1 MQIWLFKEA
10 IRPGLRPIYTTV
22 LDTSRKVE
30 MEPGTTHMT
39 ISELS
44 AQSGIPVSTI
54 KFYIRKNLL
63 PGPIKTGQTRG
74 YYTIRHLNRLALV
87 QKMKKEE
94 RMPLEKIREIV
105 QMIDHEIETEMAEN
119 TKPSIGRSEIVE
131 VATPLFRE
139 KGYEAVTIRDV
150 INTAGIGKSTF
161 YKHFLNK
168 KEVFLACVETI
179 LSRQTASLGISGVD
193 DEKDILKVFDKYS
206 ELFYITSPLWRDVI
220 NMLRSAAIYN
230 PEEFTPKL
238 EEVIQLKI
246 QRYKKRVR
254 KGIQRGI
261 FRHVNDELFAVMIMG
276 IEEYCSEYTDFLL
289 KNDQE
294 EEAQREKIH
303 KEVKDILLYGVLK
316 REDPV

>member
-1 MQIWLFKEA
+1 
-10 IRPGLRPIYTTV
+10 
-22 LDTSRKVE
+22 
-30 MEPGTTHMT
+30 
-39 ISELS
+39 
-44 AQSGIPVSTI
+44 
-54 KFYIRKNLL
+54 
-63 PGPIKTGQTRG
+63 
-74 YYTIRHLNRLALV
+74 
-87 QKMKKEE
+87 
-94 RMPLEKIREIV
+94 MPLEKIREIV

-119 TKPSIGRSEIVE
+119 AKSPIGRSEITE
-131 VATPLFRE
+131 SAAPLFHE
-139 KGYEAVTIRDV
+139 KGYEAVTIADV
-150 INTAGIGKSTF
+150 IKAAGIGKSTF

-179 LSRQTASLGISGVD
+179 LSKQTASLGISGVD

-206 ELFYITSPLWRDVI
+206 ALFYSANPLWRDVI

-230 PEEFTPKL
+230 PEEFASKL

-276 IEEYCSEYTDFLL
+276 IEEYCSEYVDFLL

-303 KEVKDILLYGVLK
+303 EEVKDILLYGVLK
-316 REDPV
+316 RENSV